1 MATPQDESGPLA
13 PLRDPGAPTAPPDP
27 QSHDFSTAHALSD
40 LVTNVPEMIWQ
51 PDAALAIAKNADNLE
66 DPIATAQGLVHTQ
79 RVSDV
84 QGLTTWAQLDRQSL
98 PQMGGWGS
106 LGHDIA
112 SAAGQVGNL
121 VNPFGSDAQNA
132 NQAEMSTIGTG
143 AADAYSIASAPGS
156 PIAPETKAV
165 AQVIFPKT
173 LEALGWTGE
182 QIKNKLNVGGDV
194 GGMTATITG
203 NPQWGADVTKGINS
217 AFDFPQHQYRLYSE
231 LQRTHGT
238 AYAIKAVVPGLIA
251 AALAGGTAITPGAEE
266 LSPEMAAAAAEAGI
280 SEADMAAA
288 AEAVAQ
294 SQLDAA
300 KLADLSRAPTWIQR
314 TAQTSELASRGLTLP
329 LRALQLSAKVAASP
343 RILAFDAEQYAQ
355 DKILFPKAWKDT
367 ANAAAWSRVSHRPG
381 TIGNFMFQFLPDSAL
396 KTAAQDIVNF
406 GAYSVVPDPLAAA
419 GRTLAVAR
427 SAEGATGVLGH
438 FFSGTAF
445 DKAYTAYH
453 QYPTVRWHINFIAD
467 HNAGEVMRMNP
478 RLAEVAGELDKLK
491 VYDVGTHELDK
502 PQTVQNVLDFF
513 ANKDSAQLI
522 TRTSTLPMYNFGGF
536 LKESFRDLPGFRN
549 FTNIPMFQEGTGFVA
564 HEYSVG
570 EKAAIPA
577 IGQSLLH
584 AGYDAKRVEAV
595 MTELA
600 HTDDPRV
607 WRTAVANAYT
617 GIFQARAF
625 KLFTNAGLAERDANA
640 AYTELMARID
650 EHVADMVGTPTG
662 DKRGMYGMGRDSTP
676 LSPVWT
682 TDGQGIVNGS
692 RQAALYTEQL
702 EKMVLPNY
710 HQITTDMNRMV
721 VSMKRALNKAEVNID
736 GVRMYRV
743 NGRLVRYSGDVV
755 RDTVNHYVNDVYFKP
770 VALATGGWA
779 FRVSVSEVI
788 PNLYRQGGIKTIAAH
803 FATGAAEKTL
813 ELQRYVE
820 RLKLGKGTTDMERAV
835 VDDTASHAAAWF
847 KSNDVPLLPPR
858 EMTHFVAALYA
869 VRLGFDRA
877 VVKNLG
883 EAYLLEAASASIF
896 LNNSHVA
903 PAGMLSNHSGAFIE
917 IPDAKD
923 TVGQLRNAAQDA
935 PGHADTTTSQR
946 VILDQR
952 YTAYEHHEIGFQGLR
967 HQRALFL
974 QRSEWGQPLVDT
986 YHTTFTRTGSME
998 EALAATEQRAL
1009 GLINEYGDKYRNF
1022 DRSHLLGQ
1030 EDAHNVLQSTGDPK
1044 LDHANWLAQDVQG
1057 FLMGPVRDAKD
1068 TRMEGSL
1075 TADRRYYDA
1084 ASGNAIAKGQV
1095 PANLSEFRTLVHS
1108 GVPNEFFN
1116 TVVGPAIKDF
1126 RAGWSPRGIADILQR
1141 NILGKIVNNLS
1152 RDPTYLIEFAKERR
1166 LLTEN
1171 VASGRMTQPEAD
1183 VLAQTRAVAQMS
1195 RFIHNPLDKTKFDEA
1210 MRVVAPFY
1218 FAQMQAWRRASRLFF
1233 ENPGAF
1239 EQLIKLYMGAT
1250 KGITKLPNG
1259 YFTIPLLNSYLS
1271 APLLGSAN
1279 LAQSVDPLSPSND
1292 PLDMNGPPTT
1302 IGQIAGMVT
1311 PSLGPIGTLP
1321 VQGFERVWIASGW
1334 HADLAHQVARRVLG
1348 PLDETTPMWMQFLP
1362 NSTFQHIAE
1371 GIAGY
1376 AGWQS
1381 STPSGAAAPAGV
1393 ASTYASA
1400 QIEVASSLVESE
1412 IQKTMARMKPYV
1424 DRGVAPPGTP
1434 QSLVGLLGA
1443 LGGTTPAQI
1452 AEGRSQALYALAY
1465 GTVMQSLQTNT
1476 GARDA
1481 FMSNVNFQT
1490 AKDWTVKTVLGFFA
1504 PFGISVGQ
1512 PNPQIATEYNALL
1525 KQFKN
1530 DALTASDA
1538 LATKY
1543 PWAMPATVSH
1553 STNVTGLSYPESPQ
1567 AADWYL
1573 NNKAAIQKYPEA
1585 MAAMVPFAARNGTFD
1600 TFSELTTFSMDL
1612 RQRDTPG
1619 EFLDALQNAL
1629 GGYVAYNVIDK
1640 AAANQV
1646 AEGHLTSYQAFTSY
1660 VNPATGTT
1668 VHGGWRQLQVND
1680 YGNAYNSQWLDYE
1693 NSGEGKAKRVQAL
1706 QQFVDMGNDPQ
1717 FANNTAVQLLAAL
1730 APAGLKVGYTENIA
1744 WNNLLN
1750 QFEAGNFKGANWSV
1764 TDAMSLSA
1772 RKALGKQLSYA
1783 IDAVFRPMAPL
1794 YAPGT

>member
-1 MATPQDESGPLA
+1 VSDVATRVEGENAALA
-13 PLRDPGAPTAPPDP
+13 TREATSAPPPPDGF
-27 QSHDFSTAHALSD
+27 DVATAHALSD
-40 LVTNVPEMIWQ
+40 IVTHVPEIIQQ

-84 QGLTTWAQLDRQSL
+84 QACFPQLDQQSQ
-98 PQMGGWGS
+98 PQTGFWGS

-112 SAAGQVGNL
+112 AVGSGIAGAFTDQSINNDIGAIPGVNKLTDQNIMGAVGTAAGGAYTAAASPMDPFSPL
-121 VNPFGSDAQNA
+121 VKFQAQTA
-132 NQAEMSTIGTG
+132 IPDELR
-143 AADAYSIASAPGS
+143 
-156 PIAPETKAV
+156 V
-165 AQVIFPKT
+165 
-173 LEALGWTGE
+173 LGWTGE
-182 QIKNKLNVGGDV
+182 QIKNKLNIGGDA

-251 AALAGGTAITPGAEE
+251 AALAGGSAVTPGGEE
-266 LSPEMAAAAAEAGI
+266 LTPELAAVAAETGI
-280 SEADMAAA
+280 SEADVAAA
-288 AEAVAQ
+288 AESVAE

-300 KLADLSRAPTWIQR
+300 KLSDLSRAPTWIQR
-314 TAQTSELASRGLTLP
+314 TEQTSELINRGLTLP

-367 ANAAAWSRVSHRPG
+367 ANAAEWSRVSHRPG

-453 QYPTVRWHINFIAD
+453 QYPTVRWGINFIAD
-467 HNAGEVMRMNP
+467 HNAGEVMRWNP

-570 EKAAIPA
+570 DKAAIPA

-625 KLFTNAGLAERDANA
+625 KLFTNAGLAERDVNA
-640 AYTELMARID
+640 AYTELMARVD

-692 RQAALYTEQL
+692 RQAALYPEQL

-743 NGRLVRYSGDVV
+743 NGRIVRYSGDVV

-803 FATGAAEKTL
+803 FAVGAAEKTL

-883 EAYLLEAASASIF
+883 EADLLEAASASIF
-896 LNNSHVA
+896 LNNGHVA
-903 PAGMLSNHSGAFIE
+903 PAGMLSNHSGAFVE
-917 IPDAKD
+917 IPEEKE
-923 TVGQLRNAAQDA
+923 TVGQLRNAAQDS

-974 QRSEWGQPLVDT
+974 QRSEWGQPLVET

-1009 GLINEYGDKYRNF
+1009 SLINEYGDKYRNF

-1030 EDAHNVLQSTGDPK
+1030 EDAHGVLQSTGDPK

-1068 TRMEGSL
+1068 TRMEGAL

-1141 NILGKIVNNLS
+1141 NVLGKIVNNLS

-1166 LLTEN
+1166 LLTDN
-1171 VASGRMTQPEAD
+1171 VASGRMTQAEAD

-1218 FAQMQAWRRASRLFF
+1218 FAQMQAWRRAARLFG

-1239 EQLIKLYMGAT
+1239 EQLIKTYMGAT

-1279 LAQSVDPLSPSND
+1279 LAQSVDPLSPTND

-1302 IGQIAGMVT
+1302 MGQIAGMVT

-1321 VQGFERVWIASGW
+1321 VQGFERVWIDSGW

-1371 GIAGY
+1371 GVAGY

-1400 QIEVASSLVESE
+1400 QIEVASSLVETE
-1412 IQKTMARMKPYV
+1412 IQKTMARIKPYV

-1434 QSLVGLLGA
+1434 QSLVGLLGV
-1443 LGGTTPAQI
+1443 TDK
-1452 AEGRSQALYALAY
+1452 SQALYALAY

-1490 AKDWTVKTVLGFFA
+1490 AKIWTVKTVLGFFA

-1512 PNPQIATEYNALL
+1512 PNPQIATAYNALL
-1525 KQFKN
+1525 KQFNN

-1538 LATKY
+1538 LAAKY

-1573 NNKAAIQKYPEA
+1573 NNKASIEKYPEA
-1585 MAAMVPFAARNGTFD
+1585 MAAMVPFADRNGAFD

-1640 AAANQV
+1640 AAAKQV
-1646 AEGHLTSYQAFTSY
+1646 ADGHLTSYQAFTSY
-1660 VNPATGTT
+1660 VNPATGLT